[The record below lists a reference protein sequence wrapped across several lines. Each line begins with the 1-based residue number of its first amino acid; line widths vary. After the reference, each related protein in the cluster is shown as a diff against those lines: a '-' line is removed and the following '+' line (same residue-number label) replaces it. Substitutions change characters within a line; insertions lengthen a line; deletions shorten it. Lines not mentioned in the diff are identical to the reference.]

1 MVEILIKCAGYTDRN
16 SSMLCLKTNKNKKN
30 LDFWTKLRV
39 KAWALELVYVKY
51 PMYVLRRGNKPAH
64 ALLRYA

>member
-1 MVEILIKCAGYTDRN
+1 MF
-16 SSMLCLKTNKNKKN
+16 KNKQKQKKK

>member
-1 MVEILIKCAGYTDRN
+1 MFK
-16 SSMLCLKTNKNKKN
+16 NKQKQKKKKN